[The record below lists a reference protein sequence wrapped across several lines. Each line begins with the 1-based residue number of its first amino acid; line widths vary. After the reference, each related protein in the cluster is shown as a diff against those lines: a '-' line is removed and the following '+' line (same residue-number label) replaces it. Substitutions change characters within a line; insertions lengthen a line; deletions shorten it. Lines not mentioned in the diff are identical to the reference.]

1 MAGWETVLDER
12 HLVTGSA
19 FANARRRGF
28 LLENHGK
35 YIAVCTAGINVEY
48 IDSSLSA
55 VHSLAEKYHFKI
67 LYFNSFSPLYYF
79 SKHDVGESSIFRLM
93 NYNLLDG
100 IIMLTE
106 TIKSDKIRQ
115 DILEKANQN
124 DIPVVSVDHFLEGC
138 YNVNFQYKNSMKTIV
153 EHLVREHGVTRL
165 NFVNGEPDNAFSQ
178 ERLDAYREVLE
189 EHGIP
194 FEEERVAYGY
204 FRCDTMDKVIRQFRE
219 SCLPFPEAIV
229 CANDS
234 MAIGAVKFLKEA
246 GYRVPEDVKVTG
258 FDGIRE
264 ALEHVPSITTSKH
277 DYEGLIRKAME
288 ILDAYF
294 HGEEPEEQNWVETKP
309 IFTES
314 CGCKAVNVEK
324 SSSFTR
330 ELYDRIDSWEHFQ
343 RRQIALA
350 ADLTDNDSFQGI
362 FDNLKKYQE
371 NFHSHRFWLCI
382 VDDFLSQKES
392 LMDIIEEDT
401 AFIRAGFSDTMD
413 VMLSKN
419 GEEWLG
425 LTDFHTASLLPNLEQ
440 VLEEER
446 NVMFLP
452 LHVLEQIIGYVA
464 MVYDPVKVNMYFIYQ
479 FLMNISNALENTR
492 IHQRQRAIIDNLKL
506 KYVHDPM
513 TGLFN
518 RRGFYQRV
526 EAVYGQCIAQ
536 ARLLAVISVDLNGLK
551 QINDTYGHADGD
563 IAISTIGRALVEV
576 FPQEFTCARFG
587 GDEFIVSGQVESREQ
602 VEEYCQRVKEYLA
615 DFNKDSGKPYQ
626 VSGSIGYV
634 AGIPGGISLDE
645 FIKAADEKMYEDK
658 VHYHS
663 RSRT

>member
-1 MAGWETVLDER
+1 VAPRHGQYLPEGGKLFLDKN
-12 HLVTGSA
+12 T
-19 FANARRRGF
+19 
-28 LLENHGK
+28 K

-48 IDSSLSA
+48 IDSALAA
-55 VHSLAEKYHFKI
+55 VYSLADEFHFKI

-79 SKHDVGESSIFRLM
+79 SKHDVGESSIFRLI
-93 NYNLLDG
+93 NYNLIDG

-106 TIKSDKIRQ
+106 TIKSDRIRQ
-115 DILEKANQN
+115 DILEKANRN
-124 DIPVVSVDHFLEGC
+124 DIPVVSVDHFLKGC
-138 YNVNFQYKNSMKTIV
+138 YNVNFQYKNSMKKIV
-153 EHLVREHGVTRL
+153 KHLVEKHGFTRL
-165 NFVNGEPDNAFSQ
+165 NFINGEPDNEFSQ

-189 EHGIP
+189 ENGIP

-204 FRCDTMDKVIRQFRE
+204 FRCEPVEEVIRQFTE
-219 SCLPFPEAIV
+219 SSLPFPEAIV

-234 MAIGAVKFLKEA
+234 MAIGAIKYLKEA

-264 ALEHVPSITTSKH
+264 AMEHVPSITTSKH
-277 DYEGLIRKAME
+277 DYYGLIQKSME

-309 IFTES
+309 IFAES
-314 CGCKAVNVEK
+314 CGCSPVNAGK
-324 SSSFTR
+324 SSTFTR
-330 ELYDRIDSWEHFQ
+330 ELYNRIDSWEHFQ

-362 FDNLKKYQE
+362 FDNLKKYE
-371 NFHSHRFWLCI
+371 DNFHSDRFWLCI
-382 VDDFLSQKES
+382 VDDFLSQKEN
-392 LMDIIEEDT
+392 LMDIIEET
-401 AFIRAGFSDTMD
+401 NVNRVGYSDTMD

-419 GEEWLG
+419 GDEWLG

-440 VLEEER
+440 ILEEER
-446 NVMFLP
+446 DVMFLP
-452 LHVLEQIIGYVA
+452 LHVLEQTIGYVA
-464 MVYDPVKVNMYFIYQ
+464 MVYNPEKVNMYFIYQ
-479 FLMNISNALENTR
+479 FFMNISNALENTR
-492 IHQRQRAIIDNLKL
+492 IHQRQQIIIDNLKL
-506 KYVHDPM
+506 KSVHDPM
-513 TGLFN
+513 TGLYN

-526 EAVYGQCIAQ
+526 ETVYSQCIA
-536 ARLLAVISVDLNGLK
+536 RDKLLAVVSVDLNGLK

-563 IAISTIGRALVEV
+563 VAISTIGKALVHV

-602 VEEYCQRVKEYLA
+602 VEGYCGQVKEYLD
-615 DFNKDSGKPYQ
+615 DFNHGSGKPYR

-634 AGIPGGISLDE
+634 AGFPGGITLDE

-658 VHYHS
+658 VRYHS
-663 RSRT
+663 RSR

>member
-1 MAGWETVLDER
+1 MGNCV
-12 HLVTGSA
+12 
-19 FANARRRGF
+19 GF

-100 IIMLTE
+100 MIMLTE

-264 ALEHVPSITTSKH
+264 AMEHVPSITTSKH